1 MPVVVDGQTIGELP
15 AEICG
20 PHIVK
25 PFGNQGLCA
34 LQSNFPNM
42 DYVHLNCT
50 DAHKIHLEYG
60 VELVIQADALELY

>member
-1 MPVVVDGQTIGELP
+1 M
-15 AEICG
+15 
-20 PHIVK
+20 K

-34 LQSNFPNM
+34 LQSNFPIM

>member
-15 AEICG
+15 AEIRG

-34 LQSNFPNM
+34 LQSNFPIM
-42 DYVHLNCT
+42 DYAHLNCT
-50 DAHKIHLEYG
+50 DEHKIHLEYG